1 MADKNER
8 KRILQMVKDGTMT
21 LDEAAE
27 LLDAFEE
34 ADSSLV
40 QSLASVEKKKPK
52 YKFLR
57 VEVDAAE
64 APGSKKRE
72 MPRCG

>member
-27 LLDAFEE
+27 LLDAFDE
-34 ADSSLV
+34 A
-40 QSLASVEKKKPK
+40 
-52 YKFLR
+52 
-57 VEVDAAE
+57 
-64 APGSKKRE
+64 
-72 MPRCG
+72 